1 MENLLNKYKNGFRI
15 KNSLSNL
22 YLYLEEIQSSE
33 MDKKYQLGAEPNS
46 NNTIWKLIEAEGGYL
61 YIKTSTQ
68 IGESFYLTCAE
79 NNNIEP
85 RKFTGEDNQKFI
97 VQSRGKD
104 LYIIR
109 TKITKNKYVIELQ
122 DKKIGINDKVKQ
134 GISKHSPEQQWI
146 FEPIENKA
154 KAIKLKASNPNMET
168 KQEKVVKT
176 VIYKDDELVHTI
188 VYVK

>member
-33 MDKKYQLGAEPNS
+33 ACKIYQLGTELNP
-46 NNTIWKLIEAEGGYL
+46 NNTIWKLREAEGGYV

-68 IGESFYLTCAE
+68 VGESLYLTCTE

-85 RKFTGEDNQKFI
+85 SKFIGGENQKFI

-104 LYIIR
+104 LFMIR
-109 TKITKNKYVIELQ
+109 TKISQNKYVIELK

-134 GISKHSPEQQWI
+134 AISKHSPEQQWI
-146 FEPIENKA
+146 FEPIENK
-154 KAIKLKASNPNMET
+154 IKLKAANPNMEA